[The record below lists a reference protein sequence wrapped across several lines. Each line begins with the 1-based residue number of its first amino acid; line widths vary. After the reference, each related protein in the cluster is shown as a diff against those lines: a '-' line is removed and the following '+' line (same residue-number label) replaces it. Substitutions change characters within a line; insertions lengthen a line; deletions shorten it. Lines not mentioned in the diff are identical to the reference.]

1 MTVSKAQIHAINYL
15 YAISHV
21 LLLWNDRLPSVIS
34 SSIKSS
40 LLSSKPICFSD
51 FTKKKHFKCLYERC
65 NCLNSMFFYIPDKK
79 WINAWEIHGN
89 KDNEVIGCA
98 VIQPLKRLFTASTLH
113 YHSVYLLQTQPIETE
128 DVYMVTKQEQFY

>member
-1 MTVSKAQIHAINYL
+1 MQSIIFMLLVMSFSFEMIACHLLFHQ
-15 YAISHV
+15 V
-21 LLLWNDRLPSVIS
+21 LNLRCWAANQFALVTLQ
-34 SSIKSS
+34 
-40 LLSSKPICFSD
+40 
-51 FTKKKHFKCLYERC
+51 KKKHFKCLYERC

-89 KDNEVIGCA
+89 KHNEVIGCA

-128 DVYMVTKQEQFY
+128 DVYVVTKQEQFY